1 MTSKIYKNL
10 KKNGITISNPTSPQ
24 GSYVPWLITG
34 KYIYLSGQIP
44 IINNELKYKGTV
56 PNEVSTEEAIDAAR
70 ICAINLLNQLN
81 SACNDNLDLV
91 SRLIKITGY
100 VASSG
105 IFYDHPK
112 IINGASDFFKSIFEE
127 NGTHA
132 RAAIGCSSLPLGA
145 PVEVEAI
152 FEQK

>member
-1 MTSKIYKNL
+1 MTSKIYRNL
-10 KKNGITISNPTSPQ
+10 DKNGITISRPTSPQ

-44 IINNELKYKGTV
+44 IIDNKLKYKGIV
-56 PNEVSTEEAIDAAR
+56 PNEVSVNEAIDAAK
-70 ICAINLLNQLN
+70 ICAINLLNQL
-81 SACNDNLDLV
+81 SAACNNNLDLI
-91 SRLIKITGY
+91 SRLIKVTGY
-100 VASSG
+100 VASANNFS
-105 IFYDHPK
+105 DHPK
-112 IINGASDFFKSIFEE
+112 IINGASDLFKKIFEE
-127 NGTHA
+127 NGTHT